1 MKLNDLYARVVRAG
15 IENDPRGAA
24 AVAALLEDEKTR
36 FEKIPEDERADFDS
50 DRLSNPFSDTRL
62 LAGDP
67 DTEVRAVLA
76 GIDIDAAELILA
88 HLLRKD
94 GRNIDLV
101 IAHHPLGRALSRMYA
116 VMHLQT
122 DMLAA
127 CGVTLSVAE
136 KLMDKRIG
144 EVERR
149 LMPANHNRAVD
160 AARLLGLPMMC
171 IHTAADNCVT
181 GFLTRLF
188 EKEKP
193 PRLRD
198 ILVLLKSIPEYR
210 RAVSLQVPPKIVS
223 GSEDSRCGAILVDM
237 TGGTEGSKESLD
249 KLAGGGVS
257 TLVGMHASE
266 DYLENAKKANL
277 NVVIAGHIASDCLG
291 LNLLFDEVEKEER
304 IEFVCT
310 SGFERVRRTG

>member
-101 IAHHPLGRALSRMYA
+101 IAHHPLGRALSRMYE

-136 KLMDKRIG
+136 KMMDKRIG

-149 LMPANHNRAVD
+149 LMPANHNRTVD
-160 AARLLGLPMMC
+160 AARLLGLPLMC

-181 GFLTRLF
+181 RFLTRLF
-188 EKEKP
+188 ERRTP
-193 PRLRD
+193 GRLKD
-198 ILVLLKSIPEYR
+198 VVSLLREIPEYR
-210 RAVSLQVPPKIVS
+210 KAASLQAPPKIVS
-223 GSEDSRCGAILVDM
+223 GSEDSRCGRILVDM
-237 TGGTEGSKESLD
+237 TGGTEGSKESLE
-249 KLAGGGVS
+249 KLAAGGVS
-257 TLVGMHASE
+257 TLVGMHISE
-266 DYLENAKKANL
+266 EHLELAKTAGL
-277 NVVIAGHIASDCLG
+277 NIVIAGHIASDSLG
-291 LNLLFDEVEKEER
+291 LNLLFDEVEKDETL
-304 IEFVCT
+304 EFVCA
-310 SGFERVRRTG
+310 SGFDRVRRAG